1 MTMKNSF
8 YFESLGCAKNT
19 VDSDCMAGL
28 LLQQG
33 FTPVEKPSQ
42 AKFLIVNTCGFI
54 SASREESI
62 AALSRLSKNKKKGQ
76 KLIAA
81 GCLSQRDHQLIVDSV
96 GNIDGILSTRRWMD
110 ILEVIEK
117 IHNTTETELPVY
129 HIPDVPTIGIN
140 EPVIPQ
146 VAIQG
151 TSAYLKIA
159 DGCRRGCAFC
169 SIPLIKGTAVSRPLE
184 NVLSDV
190 RYLAHN
196 GIQEINLIAQ
206 DITDYGSDLGLKD
219 ALPGLLE
226 KIKQEAPDIPWIRLL
241 YTYPGAVS
249 DRLIDQIC
257 EAELVLPYLDMPLQH
272 AHPDVLKRMKRPSN
286 TEWTYNAIDRLRS
299 GNPDIALR
307 TTFIVGYPGETE
319 EEFNTLFKFIQEVR
333 FDRVGVFTFSFEPG
347 TASALLG
354 DPIPQEVKDER
365 FNRIMAEQEQIS
377 LQKNQGFIGKELDV
391 LVEGMDNNI
400 SIGRSYRDAPE
411 IDGMVIIEGALPV
424 GEISRVKITGAMEY
438 DLIART

>member
-1 MTMKNSF
+1 MKNSF

-438 DLIART
+438 DLLAKA

>member
-438 DLIART
+438 DLLAKA